1 MDDCEDFNFE
11 DANLVIDNFDKINE
25 FNLGYAVF
33 LKNGKYGIVND
44 KKQVVVPPIYD
55 KLMDK
60 VVYSPGINVPGPPL
74 AEEKWNI
81 ISIDYVRN
89 SEKGVL
95 ELRTNGFVEI
105 NIATKVCFWW
115 S

>member
-1 MDDCEDFNFE
+1 M
-11 DANLVIDNFDKINE
+11 ALTMIKR
-25 FNLGYAVF
+25 
-33 LKNGKYGIVND
+33 
-44 KKQVVVPPIYD
+44 QVVVSLIYD
-55 KLMDK
+55 KLIDK

-81 ISIDYVRN
+81 ISIDYVRD
-89 SEKGVL
+89 SEQGVL

-105 NIATKVCFWW
+105 NIATKVCFWL